1 MHVPPC
7 GINEHRAVYL
17 VEGGVVVGN
26 VEVAASAVAAFSD
39 DDVDGSFDVGV
50 VLVDGSGDVAVGNG
64 GREVFSEAPLVW
76 DTRGDFI
83 DVVLSDRWG

>member
-26 VEVAASAVAAFSD
+26 VEVAASAVAALSD

-50 VLVDGSGDVAVGNG
+50 VLVDRSGDVAVGDG
-64 GREVFSEAPLVW
+64 GGEVFGEAPFFW
-76 DTRGDFI
+76 DARGDFVE
-83 DVVLSDRWG
+83 VVLSDGRR